1 VTKVTNVTARLPR
14 KDHTHIIITHET
26 VRSSTLTFTRL
37 MSEPDAVGYYVLERL
52 AHAVREGPGPLSVH
66 CYECDVVVAGFEG
79 KKCEKLSSVSL
90 RESDAY
96 VSLPPLSHR
105 PHSNVTLLLSTREK
119 QGVILYHGVDEHLA
133 VELFLGRLR
142 VSYNIGNYPVSTMF
156 SYEQLSDGSLFIC
169 RLTCRFIEAVTRS
182 R

>member
-1 VTKVTNVTARLPR
+1 MQQSCENTELGVNVL
-14 KDHTHIIITHET
+14 
-26 VRSSTLTFTRL
+26 
-37 MSEPDAVGYYVLERL
+37 
-52 AHAVREGPGPLSVH
+52 
-66 CYECDVVVAGFEG
+66 VVVLGFEG

-105 PHSNVTLLLSTREK
+105 PHSNVTLLLSTRHK

-156 SYEQLSDGSLFIC
+156 SYEQLSDGN
-169 RLTCRFIEAVTRS
+169 VTLSDYSDNHSALVIYLNKCIVLLVRDVKS
-182 R
+182 NVRH

>member
-1 VTKVTNVTARLPR
+1 
-14 KDHTHIIITHET
+14 
-26 VRSSTLTFTRL
+26 
-37 MSEPDAVGYYVLERL
+37 
-52 AHAVREGPGPLSVH
+52 
-66 CYECDVVVAGFEG
+66 VVGFEG

-105 PHSNVTLLLSTREK
+105 PRSNVTLLLSTRQK
-119 QGVILYHGVDEHLA
+119 HGVIVYHGVDEHLA

-156 SYEQLSDGSLFIC
+156 SYEQLSDGI
-169 RLTCRFIEAVTRS
+169 TAMITVTVLAQPLVVKIPTA
-182 R
+182 

>member
-1 VTKVTNVTARLPR
+1 VQQSCENTELGVNVL
-14 KDHTHIIITHET
+14 
-26 VRSSTLTFTRL
+26 
-37 MSEPDAVGYYVLERL
+37 
-52 AHAVREGPGPLSVH
+52 
-66 CYECDVVVAGFEG
+66 VVVLGFEG

-105 PHSNVTLLLSTREK
+105 PHSNVTLPPLSHRPHSNVTLLLSTRHK

-156 SYEQLSDGSLFIC
+156 SYEQLSDGN
-169 RLTCRFIEAVTRS
+169 VTLSDYSDNHSALVIYLNKCIVLLVRDVKS
-182 R
+182 DVRH

>member
-1 VTKVTNVTARLPR
+1 ML
-14 KDHTHIIITHET
+14 
-26 VRSSTLTFTRL
+26 
-37 MSEPDAVGYYVLERL
+37 
-52 AHAVREGPGPLSVH
+52 
-66 CYECDVVVAGFEG
+66 GFEG

-105 PHSNVTLLLSTREK
+105 PRSNVTLLLSTRQK
-119 QGVILYHGVDEHLA
+119 HGVIVYHGVDEHLA

-156 SYEQLSDGSLFIC
+156 SYEQLSDGI
-169 RLTCRFIEAVTRS
+169 TAMITVTVLAQPLVVKIPTA
-182 R
+182 

>member
-1 VTKVTNVTARLPR
+1 MFAHLNRVVIKGSRGVGKRVKRQDEGSRTDFKKIHAR
-14 KDHTHIIITHET
+14 
-26 VRSSTLTFTRL
+26 
-37 MSEPDAVGYYVLERL
+37 
-52 AHAVREGPGPLSVH
+52 
-66 CYECDVVVAGFEG
+66 CCWCDDEGFEG

-105 PHSNVTLLLSTREK
+105 PHSNVTLLLSTRQK

-156 SYEQLSDGSLFIC
+156 SYEQLSDG
-169 RLTCRFIEAVTRS
+169 
-182 R
+182 